1 MPTTRNEQ
9 PRNASDL
16 ALGSWH
22 IFNRISLE
30 DGAALVRRALDLG
43 ITLFDVGDYWD
54 HDISNEAR
62 FHEIVQRLGLA
73 RSDYRVGIKVFTNS
87 VETRAQLVK
96 ASLMRLGIEQA
107 DYVVCSRPS
116 DGESVEAAIAAMSA
130 LVTDGLTRDIAVSL
144 WRPDMLGEAL
154 GMMEERGFHKP
165 RFLQLQYNVCRRS
178 VVESDE
184 YRRLFTDTGIRM
196 QAADAL
202 EGGILTGHVHRDRFN
217 PGDREQGRWF
227 EDRNVPR
234 DSGGIRP
241 AIRERV
247 ASLAAAAASWMP
259 HPRNW
264 HWRFACCTRTSTH
277 CCSVRAG
284 LPNSTKTSG
293 HSRWPTPEQTMC
305 SNSSARSPS
314 TVPHRQRSS
323 TSRQGGIDGFPCM
336 TLAGR

>member
-1 MPTTRNEQ
+1 MPTTRNMQ
-9 PRNASDL
+9 PRNASHL

-30 DGAALVRRALDLG
+30 DGATLVRRALDLG

-184 YRRLFTDTGIRM
+184 YHRLFTHTGIRM

-247 ASLAAAAASWMP
+247 ASLAAAAAKLDATPAQLALAFCLLHP
-259 HPRNW
+259 HLDTLLSGASRAAQLDENIG
-264 HWRFACCTRTSTH
+264 ALALANTRADD
-277 CCSVRAG
+277 VLELVGPLA
-284 LPNSTKTSG
+284 
-293 HSRWPTPEQTMC
+293 
-305 SNSSARSPS
+305 
-314 TVPHRQRSS
+314 
-323 TSRQGGIDGFPCM
+323 IDGAAPPALFDVS
-336 TLAGR
+336 AGRY

>member
-87 VETRAQLVK
+87 VETRTQLVK

-116 DGESVEAAIAAMSA
+116 DGESVEAAIAAMSG

-247 ASLAAAAASWMP
+247 ASLAAAATKLDATPAQLALAFCLLHPHLDTLLFGAS
-259 HPRNW
+259 RAAQLDENIG
-264 HWRFACCTRTSTH
+264 ALALANTRADD
-277 CCSVRAG
+277 VLELVGPLA
-284 LPNSTKTSG
+284 
-293 HSRWPTPEQTMC
+293 
-305 SNSSARSPS
+305 
-314 TVPHRQRSS
+314 
-323 TSRQGGIDGFPCM
+323 IDGAAPPALFDVS
-336 TLAGR
+336 AGRY